1 MGSANR
7 RLELPTLKMGWRV
20 AVSALLLCGSSQ
32 SRPSLLGAA
41 DGGDHHHHHEPH
53 HEPHQA
59 VDYSYS
65 DYDYQ
70 PEEGRSLGAED
81 EYYEDIAPARAY
93 NFQFQEE
100 GQSRQEEQNED
111 GLVTGSYSYL
121 GADGVEHVVNYR
133 AGAGICFEIMDPSVE
148 QMFADFG
155 AKKVVDPLP
164 VAAVRDAAPAVV
176 VEAAVAADS
185 LYGAPAAA
193 PEDVVEADSL
203 YGAPAAA
210 PDTLYGAPAEELP
223 TYSEELP
230 SYVELDESS
239 SEAVEATTTG
249 MMMMDPSY
257 YFQYKSADSERT
269 EDADSN
275 GDVVGSYSYLS
286 PGGQEIVVRYKAGAD
301 TGFVIENQEELNS
314 ALLRA
319 ASEPFEAAEEVVVE
333 QASEPREHVFTLEE
347 DDEDVLPTPLSGSP
361 PPLESLYSAPPPTPA
376 VAQPTSLYGAPALEP
391 LPSYEEADAVAA
403 PAMMMMMDPSYNFA
417 YTGDAGNREE
427 AADSEGV
434 VTGSYSYLS
443 PEGNEILVRYT
454 AGADTGFVIENSD
467 ELAASVREAT
477 DAGAEAAAARASA
490 APLPIASSASDS
502 VVISVPDS
510 LYGAPAA
517 ETLPSYQEEI
527 TAPDTL
533 YGAPAEP
540 LPSYQEEPAAAPPQ
554 MVMDASFNFAVDE
567 EADRT
572 GERTGSY
579 SYQAPDGTLVKV
591 RYTAGRDGFVILNPE
606 EVLPQA
612 PQV

>member
-1 MGSANR
+1 MGVLDGGSSC
-7 RLELPTLKMGWRV
+7 PVKMGWRV
-20 AVSALLLCGSSQ
+20 AVVALLLCGSSQ

-41 DGGDHHHHHEPH
+41 GEDHHHHH

-70 PEEGRSLGAED
+70 PEEGRCLGAED
-81 EYYEDIAPARAY
+81 EYYEDISPARAY
-93 NFQFQEE
+93 NFQFEGEE
-100 GQSRQEEQNED
+100 QSRQEEQDED
-111 GLVTGSYSYL
+111 GLVTVSYSYL
-121 GADGVEHVVNYR
+121 GADGVQHTVNYR
-133 AGAGICFEIMDPSVE
+133 AGAGIGFEIIDPSVD

-155 AKKVVDPLP
+155 AKVDDPLP
-164 VAAVRDAAPAVV
+164 VAAVRDAAPAAVV
-176 VEAAVAADS
+176 VEAVAPDA
-185 LYGAPAAA
+185 
-193 PEDVVEADSL
+193 L

-223 TYSEELP
+223 SYSEELP
-230 SYVELDESS
+230 SYVELPRDESA
-239 SEAVEATTTG
+239 SEEVEATTTG
-249 MMMMDPSY
+249 MMMDPSY

-275 GDVVGSYSYLS
+275 GAVVGSYSYLS

-319 ASEPFEAAEEVVVE
+319 ASEPFEAAKEVVVE
-333 QASEPREHVFTLEE
+333 QASEPREHVFTLEG
-347 DDEDVLPTPLSGSP
+347 DDEDVLPSPLSGSP
-361 PPLESLYSAPPPTPA
+361 APLESLYSAPPPAA

-391 LPSYEEADAVAA
+391 LPSYEEAEVVAA
-403 PAMMMMMDPSYNFA
+403 PAMMMMDPSYNFA
-417 YTGDAGNREE
+417 YAGDAGNREE
-427 AADSEGV
+427 AADSQGV

-467 ELAASVREAT
+467 ELAASVRDAT
-477 DAGAEAAAARASA
+477 NAGAEAAAARAVA
-490 APLPIASSASDS
+490 APLPVASNNAASDS
-502 VVISVPDS
+502 VVISVPDT
-510 LYGAPAA
+510 LYGAPA
-517 ETLPSYQEEI
+517 ESLPSYQEEI
-527 TAPDTL
+527 TVPDTL

-540 LPSYQEEPAAAPPQ
+540 LPSYEEEPVAQPQ
-554 MVMDASFNFAVDE
+554 MVMDASFNFAVDEEEHKFEE

-591 RYTAGRDGFVILNPE
+591 RYTAGRDGFVILNPD
-606 EVLPQA
+606 EVLPRA

>member
-1 MGSANR
+1 MGVLDGGSSC
-7 RLELPTLKMGWRV
+7 PVKMGWRV
-20 AVSALLLCGSSQ
+20 AVVALLLCGSSQ

-41 DGGDHHHHHEPH
+41 GEDHHHHH

-70 PEEGRSLGAED
+70 PEEGRCLGAED
-81 EYYEDIAPARAY
+81 EYYEDISPARAY
-93 NFQFQEE
+93 NFQFEGEE
-100 GQSRQEEQNED
+100 QSRQEEQDED
-111 GLVTGSYSYL
+111 GLVTVSYSYL
-121 GADGVEHVVNYR
+121 GADGVQHTVNYR
-133 AGAGICFEIMDPSVE
+133 AGAGIGFEIIGPSVD

-155 AKKVVDPLP
+155 AKVDDPLP
-164 VAAVRDAAPAVV
+164 VAAVRDAAPAAVV
-176 VEAAVAADS
+176 VEAVAPDA
-185 LYGAPAAA
+185 
-193 PEDVVEADSL
+193 L

-223 TYSEELP
+223 SYSEELP
-230 SYVELDESS
+230 SYVELPRDESA
-239 SEAVEATTTG
+239 SEEVEATTTG
-249 MMMMDPSY
+249 MMMDPSY
-257 YFQYKSADSERT
+257 YFQYKSADSERV

-275 GDVVGSYSYLS
+275 GAVVGSYSYLS

-319 ASEPFEAAEEVVVE
+319 ASEPFEAAEEVVE
-333 QASEPREHVFTLEE
+333 QASEPREHVFTLEG

-361 PPLESLYSAPPPTPA
+361 APLESLYSAPPPAP
-376 VAQPTSLYGAPALEP
+376 VAQPTSLYGAPALDP
-391 LPSYEEADAVAA
+391 LPSYEEPEVAAA
-403 PAMMMMMDPSYNFA
+403 PATMMMMDPSYNFA
-417 YTGDAGNREE
+417 YAGDAGNREE
-427 AADSEGV
+427 AADSQGV

-467 ELAASVREAT
+467 ELAASVRQAT
-477 DAGAEAAAARASA
+477 DAGAEAAAARAVAA
-490 APLPIASSASDS
+490 APLPIASSAAASDS
-502 VVISVPDS
+502 VVITVPDS

-517 ETLPSYQEEI
+517 ESLPSYHEEI
-527 TAPDTL
+527 TVPETL
-533 YGAPAEP
+533 YGAPASEP
-540 LPSYQEEPAAAPPQ
+540 LPSYQEEPAAAPAQ

-567 EADRT
+567 EGHKFEEEADRT

-579 SYQAPDGTLVKV
+579 SYKAPDGTMVKV
-591 RYTAGRDGFVILNPE
+591 RYTAGRDGFVILNPDK
-606 EVLPQA
+606 VLPRA

>member
-100 GQSRQEEQNED
+100 GQSRQEEQDED

-133 AGAGICFEIMDPSVE
+133 AGAGIGFEIIDPSVE
-148 QMFADFG
+148 QMVADFG
-155 AKKVVDPLP
+155 AKKVDDPLP

-230 SYVELDESS
+230 SYVELEKSS
-239 SEAVEATTTG
+239 SEEVEAITTG

-257 YFQYKSADSERT
+257 YFQYKSLDSERT

-286 PGGQEIVVRYKAGAD
+286 PGGQEIVVRYQAGAD

-314 ALLRA
+314 VLLRA

-333 QASEPREHVFTLEE
+333 QASEPREHLFTLEE

-361 PPLESLYSAPPPTPA
+361 PPLESLYSAPPPPA

-391 LPSYEEADAVAA
+391 LLSYEEAALPSYEEVEALPSYEEAKAVAA
-403 PAMMMMMDPSYNFA
+403 PAMMMMDPSYNFA
-417 YTGDAGNREE
+417 YAGDSGNREE
-427 AADSEGV
+427 AADSQGV

-467 ELAASVREAT
+467 ELAASVRQAT
-477 DAGAEAAAARASA
+477 NAGAEAAAARASA

-517 ETLPSYQEEI
+517 ESLPSYQEE
-527 TAPDTL
+527 
-533 YGAPAEP
+533 
-540 LPSYQEEPAAAPPQ
+540 AAAAHPRWSWTPL
-554 MVMDASFNFAVDE
+554 S
-567 EADRT
+567 
-572 GERTGSY
+572 
-579 SYQAPDGTLVKV
+579 TLQWTRRSKNL
-591 RYTAGRDGFVILNPE
+591 R
-606 EVLPQA
+606 
-612 PQV
+612 

>member
-1 MGSANR
+1 MGSAGR
-7 RLELPTLKMGWRV
+7 RLDCPVKMGWRV
-20 AVSALLLCGSSQ
+20 AVVALLLCGSSQ

-41 DGGDHHHHHEPH
+41 GEDHHHNH

-81 EYYEDIAPARAY
+81 EYYEDSAPARAY
-93 NFQFQEE
+93 NFQFQGEE
-100 GQSRQEEQNED
+100 QSRQEEQDED

-121 GADGVEHVVNYR
+121 GADGVQHTVNYR
-133 AGAGICFEIMDPSVE
+133 AGAGIGFEIIDPSVE

-155 AKKVVDPLP
+155 AKVDDPLP

-176 VEAAVAADS
+176 VEAAVAPDA
-185 LYGAPAAA
+185 
-193 PEDVVEADSL
+193 L

-223 TYSEELP
+223 SYAEELP
-230 SYVELDESS
+230 TYVELPQDESS
-239 SEAVEATTTG
+239 AEEVEVTTSG
-249 MMMMDPSY
+249 MMIDQSY
-257 YFQYKSADSERT
+257 YFQYKSADSERV

-275 GDVVGSYSYLS
+275 GAVVGSYSYLS

-319 ASEPFEAAEEVVVE
+319 ASEPFEAAEEVVE
-333 QASEPREHVFTLEE
+333 QASEPREHVFTLEG

-361 PPLESLYSAPPPTPA
+361 APLESLYSAPPPAP
-376 VAQPTSLYGAPALEP
+376 VAQPTSLYGAPALDD
-391 LPSYEEADAVAA
+391 LPSYEESEVAAA
-403 PAMMMMMDPSYNFA
+403 PATMMMMDPSYNFA
-417 YTGDAGNREE
+417 YAGDAGNREE
-427 AADSEGV
+427 AADSQGV

-467 ELAASVREAT
+467 ELAASVRQAT
-477 DAGAEAAAARASA
+477 NAGAEAAAARAVVA
-490 APLPIASSASDS
+490 APLPLASTSAAASDS
-502 VVISVPDS
+502 VVITVPDS
-510 LYGAPAA
+510 LYGAPA
-517 ETLPSYQEEI
+517 ES
-527 TAPDTL
+527 
-533 YGAPAEP
+533 
-540 LPSYQEEPAAAPPQ
+540 LPSYQEEPAAPPQ
-554 MVMDASFNFAVDE
+554 MVMDASFNFAVDEEEHKFEE

-591 RYTAGRDGFVILNPE
+591 RYTAGRDGFVILNPD
-606 EVLPQA
+606 EVLPRA

>member
-100 GQSRQEEQNED
+100 GQSRQEEQDED

-133 AGAGICFEIMDPSVE
+133 AGAGIGFEIIDPSVE
-148 QMFADFG
+148 QMFAVFG
-155 AKKVVDPLP
+155 AKKVDDPLP

-176 VEAAVAADS
+176 VEAAVS
-185 LYGAPAAA
+185 
-193 PEDVVEADSL
+193 ADSL

-210 PDTLYGAPAEELP
+210 PDTLYGAPAEQLP
-223 TYSEELP
+223 NYSEELP
-230 SYVELDESS
+230 SYVEKSS
-239 SEAVEATTTG
+239 SEEVEAITTG

-257 YFQYKSADSERT
+257 YFQYKSLDSERT

-314 ALLRA
+314 VLLRA

-333 QASEPREHVFTLEE
+333 QASEPREHLFTLEE

-361 PPLESLYSAPPPTPA
+361 PPLESLYSAPPPPA
-376 VAQPTSLYGAPALEP
+376 VAQPT
-391 LPSYEEADAVAA
+391 
-403 PAMMMMMDPSYNFA
+403 
-417 YTGDAGNREE
+417 
-427 AADSEGV
+427 
-434 VTGSYSYLS
+434 
-443 PEGNEILVRYT
+443 
-454 AGADTGFVIENSD
+454 
-467 ELAASVREAT
+467 
-477 DAGAEAAAARASA
+477 
-490 APLPIASSASDS
+490 
-502 VVISVPDS
+502 
-510 LYGAPAA
+510 
-517 ETLPSYQEEI
+517 
-527 TAPDTL
+527 
-533 YGAPAEP
+533 
-540 LPSYQEEPAAAPPQ
+540 
-554 MVMDASFNFAVDE
+554 
-567 EADRT
+567 
-572 GERTGSY
+572 
-579 SYQAPDGTLVKV
+579 
-591 RYTAGRDGFVILNPE
+591 
-606 EVLPQA
+606 
-612 PQV
+612 

>member
-1 MGSANR
+1 MGVLYGGSSC
-7 RLELPTLKMGWRV
+7 PQKMGWRV
-20 AVSALLLCGSSQ
+20 AVIAVLLCGSSQ
-32 SRPSLLGAA
+32 GRPSLLGAA
-41 DGGDHHHHHEPH
+41 GEDHHHHHEEHHH

-81 EYYEDIAPARAY
+81 EYYEDITPARAY
-93 NFQFQEE
+93 NFQFEGEE
-100 GQSRQEEQNED
+100 QSRQEAQDDD

-121 GADGVEHVVNYR
+121 GADGVQHTVNYR
-133 AGAGICFEIMDPSVE
+133 AGAGIGFEIIEPSVD

-155 AKKVVDPLP
+155 AKVDDPLP

-176 VEAAVAADS
+176 VEAAVAPDA
-185 LYGAPAAA
+185 
-193 PEDVVEADSL
+193 L

-223 TYSEELP
+223 SYAEELP
-230 SYVELDESS
+230 TYVELPQDESS
-239 SEAVEATTTG
+239 AEEVEATTSG
-249 MMMMDPSY
+249 MMMDPSY
-257 YFQYKSADSERT
+257 YFQYKSADSERV

-275 GDVVGSYSYLS
+275 GAVVGSYSYLS

-319 ASEPFEAAEEVVVE
+319 ASEPFEAAKEVVVE
-333 QASEPREHVFTLEE
+333 QASEPREHVFTLEG

-361 PPLESLYSAPPPTPA
+361 PPLESLYSAPPPA
-376 VAQPTSLYGAPALEP
+376 AAEPTSLYGAPALEP
-391 LPSYEEADAVAA
+391 LPSYEEAEEVAA
-403 PAMMMMMDPSYNFA
+403 PATMMMDPSYNFA
-417 YTGDAGNREE
+417 YAGDTGNREE
-427 AADSEGV
+427 AADSQGV

-467 ELAASVREAT
+467 ELAASVRQAT
-477 DAGAEAAAARASA
+477 NAGAEAAAARAVVA
-490 APLPIASSASDS
+490 APLPLASTSAAASDS
-502 VVISVPDS
+502 VVITVPDS
-510 LYGAPAA
+510 LYGAPA
-517 ETLPSYQEEI
+517 ESLPSYQEEI
-527 TAPDTL
+527 TAPETL

-540 LPSYQEEPAAAPPQ
+540 LPSYQEEPAAQPQ
-554 MVMDASFNFAVDE
+554 MVMDASFNFSVDEEEHKFEE

-579 SYQAPDGTLVKV
+579 SYQAPDGTLAKV
-591 RYTAGRDGFVILNPE
+591 RYTAGRDGFVILNPD

>member
-1 MGSANR
+1 
-7 RLELPTLKMGWRV
+7 MGWRV
-20 AVSALLLCGSSQ
+20 AVVALLLCGSSQ

-41 DGGDHHHHHEPH
+41 GEDHHHH
-53 HEPHQA
+53 PHQA

-81 EYYEDIAPARAY
+81 EYYEDITPARAY
-93 NFQFQEE
+93 NFQFQGEE
-100 GQSRQEEQNED
+100 QSRQEEQDED

-121 GADGVEHVVNYR
+121 GADGVQHTVNYR
-133 AGAGICFEIMDPSVE
+133 AGAGIGFEIIDPSVE

-155 AKKVVDPLP
+155 AKVDEPLP

-176 VEAAVAADS
+176 VEAAVAPDA
-185 LYGAPAAA
+185 
-193 PEDVVEADSL
+193 L

-223 TYSEELP
+223 SYAEELP
-230 SYVELDESS
+230 TYVELPQDESS
-239 SEAVEATTTG
+239 AEEVEATTSG
-249 MMMMDPSY
+249 MMMDPSY
-257 YFQYKSADSERT
+257 YFQYKSADSERV

-275 GDVVGSYSYLS
+275 GAVVGSYSYLS

-319 ASEPFEAAEEVVVE
+319 ASEPFEAAEEVVE
-333 QASEPREHVFTLEE
+333 QASEPREHVFTLEG

-361 PPLESLYSAPPPTPA
+361 APLESLYSAPPPAP
-376 VAQPTSLYGAPALEP
+376 VAQPTSLYGAPALDS
-391 LPSYEEADAVAA
+391 LPSYEEPEVAAA
-403 PAMMMMMDPSYNFA
+403 PATMMMMDPSYNFA
-417 YTGDAGNREE
+417 YAGDAGNREE
-427 AADSEGV
+427 AADSQGV

-454 AGADTGFVIENSD
+454 AGADTGFVIENSE

-477 DAGAEAAAARASA
+477 NAGAEAATARAVLVA
-490 APLPIASSASDS
+490 EPLPLASTSSASDS

-510 LYGAPAA
+510 LYGAPPPA
-517 ETLPSYQEEI
+517 EPSYQEEI
-527 TAPDTL
+527 TAPETL

-540 LPSYQEEPAAAPPQ
+540 LPSYQEEPVAPPQ

-567 EADRT
+567 E
-572 GERTGSY
+572 E
-579 SYQAPDGTLVKV
+579 
-591 RYTAGRDGFVILNPE
+591 
-606 EVLPQA
+606 
-612 PQV
+612 

>member
-1 MGSANR
+1 MHTFVPG
-7 RLELPTLKMGWRV
+7 LTCDPTQG
-20 AVSALLLCGSSQ
+20 
-32 SRPSLLGAA
+32 
-41 DGGDHHHHHEPH
+41 
-53 HEPHQA
+53 
-59 VDYSYS
+59 
-65 DYDYQ
+65 
-70 PEEGRSLGAED
+70 EE
-81 EYYEDIAPARAY
+81 
-93 NFQFQEE
+93 
-100 GQSRQEEQNED
+100 QSRQEEQDEE

-121 GADGVEHVVNYR
+121 GADGVQHTVNYR
-133 AGAGICFEIMDPSVE
+133 AGAGIGFEIIDPSVD

-155 AKKVVDPLP
+155 AKVDDPLP

-176 VEAAVAADS
+176 VEAPAVAPDA
-185 LYGAPAAA
+185 LYGAPAA
-193 PEDVVEADSL
+193 V
-203 YGAPAAA
+203 A

-223 TYSEELP
+223 SYAEELP
-230 SYVELDESS
+230 SYVELPLDESS
-239 SEAVEATTTG
+239 SEEVEATTTG
-249 MMMMDPSY
+249 MMMDPSY

-269 EDADSN
+269 EDADST
-275 GDVVGSYSYLS
+275 GAVVGSYSYLS
-286 PGGQEIVVRYKAGAD
+286 PGGQEIVVRYRAGAD

-319 ASEPFEAAEEVVVE
+319 ASEPFEAAKEVVVE
-333 QASEPREHVFTLEE
+333 QASEPREHVFTLEG

-361 PPLESLYSAPPPTPA
+361 PPLDSLYSAPPPA
-376 VAQPTSLYGAPALEP
+376 AAEPTSLYGAPALEP
-391 LPSYEEADAVAA
+391 LPSYEEAEAVAA
-403 PAMMMMMDPSYNFA
+403 PAMMMMDPSYNFA

-427 AADSEGV
+427 AADSQGV

-477 DAGAEAAAARASA
+477 DAGAEAAAARATA

-517 ETLPSYQEEI
+517 ESLPSYQEEI

-533 YGAPAEP
+533 YGAPAEE
-540 LPSYQEEPAAAPPQ
+540 LPSYQEEAAAAPPQ
-554 MVMDASFNFAVDE
+554 MVMDASFNFAVDEEEHKFEE

-591 RYTAGRDGFVILNPE
+591 RYTAGRDGFVILNPD

>member
-1 MGSANR
+1 MGVLDGGSSC
-7 RLELPTLKMGWRV
+7 PVKMGWRV
-20 AVSALLLCGSSQ
+20 AVVALLLCGSSQ

-41 DGGDHHHHHEPH
+41 GEDHHHNH

-93 NFQFQEE
+93 NFQFQGEE
-100 GQSRQEEQNED
+100 QSRQEEQDED

-121 GADGVEHVVNYR
+121 GADGVQHTVNYR
-133 AGAGICFEIMDPSVE
+133 AGAGIGFEIIDPSVE

-155 AKKVVDPLP
+155 AKVDDPLP

-176 VEAAVAADS
+176 VEAAVAPDA
-185 LYGAPAAA
+185 
-193 PEDVVEADSL
+193 L

-223 TYSEELP
+223 SYAEELP
-230 SYVELDESS
+230 TYVELPQDESS
-239 SEAVEATTTG
+239 AEEVEATTSG
-249 MMMMDPSY
+249 MMMDPSY
-257 YFQYKSADSERT
+257 YFQYKSADSERV

-275 GDVVGSYSYLS
+275 GAVVGSYSYLS

-319 ASEPFEAAEEVVVE
+319 ASEPFEATEEVVE
-333 QASEPREHVFTLEE
+333 QASEPREHVFTLEG

-361 PPLESLYSAPPPTPA
+361 APLESLYSAPPPAP
-376 VAQPTSLYGAPALEP
+376 VAQPTSLYGAPALDS
-391 LPSYEEADAVAA
+391 LPSYEE
-403 PAMMMMMDPSYNFA
+403 P
-417 YTGDAGNREE
+417 
-427 AADSEGV
+427 ADSQGV

-443 PEGNEILVRYT
+443 PGGNEILVRYT
-454 AGADTGFVIENSD
+454 AGADTGFVIENSE

-477 DAGAEAAAARASA
+477 NAGAEAAAARAVLVA
-490 APLPIASSASDS
+490 EPLPLASTSAASDS

-510 LYGAPAA
+510 LYGAPSPA
-517 ETLPSYQEEI
+517 ESLPSYQEEI
-527 TAPDTL
+527 LPPDTL
-533 YGAPAEP
+533 YGAPAES
-540 LPSYQEEPAAAPPQ
+540 LPSYEEEPAAAAPQ
-554 MVMDASFNFAVDE
+554 MVMDASFNFSVDEDEHQFEE

-579 SYQAPDGTLVKV
+579 SYMAPDGPLVKV
-591 RYTAGRDGFVILNPE
+591 RYTAGRDGFVILNPD

-612 PQV
+612 PLV